1 MEMMPEVELVEVS
14 KNFGKVKAIDRLSL
28 RVEDGEYFT
37 LIGPTGH
44 GKTTTLKLIA
54 GLVKPDEG
62 DIYIDG
68 KRVTDLPPEE
78 RGIGFVFETF
88 SLFPHYSVWRNTIYG
103 PQVRDED
110 PESSSRIAEDLLEM
124 VLLGGRREARPDEL
138 SGGMKQRV
146 ALART
151 LATGSK
157 LLLLDEPFGSLD
169 AKIRMTLRNE
179 VRMMVEHLGLTAI
192 HVTNDTEEAMTISDR
207 MGVLR
212 RGHLIQVDV
221 PEELYR
227 RPNSLF
233 AAHFLGE
240 SNFFEGEV
248 KKIGEDG
255 SLIETEGGKLIGM
268 SNSGDWRRGD
278 RIVLAVRAENIEIV
292 EREAGK
298 ANVIRGTVERSQFI
312 HGFMRYEIQ
321 SELGRNV
328 TVWTSATPGES
339 IGIGSRVT
347 MSFDPQA
354 IFAFPYPQEG
364 IEEAISFD

>member
-1 MEMMPEVELVEVS
+1 MMPEVELVDVS
-14 KNFGKVKAIDRLSL
+14 KSFGRVKAIDRLSL
-28 RVEDGEYFT
+28 RVGDGEYFT

-62 DIYIDG
+62 DVYIDG
-68 KRVTDLPPEE
+68 KKVTDLPPED
-78 RGIGFVFETF
+78 RGVGFVFETF
-88 SLFPHYSVWRNTIYG
+88 SLFPHYNVWRNTIYG

-110 PESSSRIAEDLLEM
+110 PESSSKVAEDLLEM

-169 AKIRMTLRNE
+169 AKIRMALRNE

-212 RGHLIQVDV
+212 RGHLIQVDK
-221 PEELYR
+221 PEELYK

-233 AAHFLGE
+233 TANFLGE

-248 KKIGEDG
+248 KKIGEDIL
-255 SLIETEGGKLIGM
+255 LIELEGGKEM
-268 SNSGDWRRGD
+268 SMSTFGVWEKGD
-278 RIVLAVRAENIEIV
+278 RIVIAVRSENVEIV
-292 EREAGK
+292 EGDAERV
-298 ANVIRGTVERSQFI
+298 NTLNGTVERSQFI
-312 HGFMRYEIQ
+312 NGFMRYEIQ
-321 SELGRNV
+321 SELGKNV
-328 TVWTSATPGES
+328 TSWTFAKRGES
-339 IGIGSRVT
+339 QKIGSRIR
-347 MSFDPQA
+347 MSFDPQT
-354 IFAFPYPQEG
+354 IFAFPYPEEG
-364 IEEAISFD
+364 LEEAISFE